1 MKHFY
6 VKYQNSLSNPNSNYY
21 KRFGG
26 ILTKLVSCKSK
37 NEIYNFDKNSE
48 NIIEIIEIKN
58 K

>member
-37 NEIYNFDKNSE
+37 NEIYYLSK
-48 NIIEIIEIKN
+48 
-58 K
+58 

>member
-37 NEIYNFDKNSE
+37 NEIYKFDKNSK
-48 NIIEIIEIKN
+48 NIIEIIEIK